1 MSEQT
6 LSSEEG
12 SSTQA
17 DATRQ
22 KRKKLLSL
30 VAILFIIGVVVY
42 VIWHVFFSQSEDTD
56 NAYVGA
62 NTAQVNSV
70 ISGQVQQVL
79 VDDTQYVHAG
89 DVVIKLDDRDAKIAV
104 AQAEADLLKVK
115 RQYGQTEANSDSL
128 TSQIRATDSAI
139 QSQQAQ
145 VNKAQSDL
153 IRAQKDL
160 ERRTALNASGAISK
174 EEYTTAQNA
183 LNTAQANLALN
194 KAGLAQAISNQK
206 VAESNLK
213 ANEALIKGTTSNT
226 TPDVLAAQAKLDQA
240 NLNLTRTVIKAP
252 IDGIITNR
260 NVQVGQTISSGSALM
275 LIVPIHALY
284 VDANFK
290 ENQLAH
296 VKPGQVVKLTS
307 DLYGDDVVF
316 HGTVV
321 GLSGGTGAAFAL
333 IPAQNATGNWI
344 KVVQRLPVRIH
355 LQPEELKKHPL
366 RVGLSMTAT
375 VDLKSD

>member
-22 KRKKLLSL
+22 KRKKLFSL

-56 NAYVGA
+56 NAYAGA

-240 NLNLTRTVIKAP
+240 NLNLARTVIKAP

-355 LQPEELKKHPL
+355 LQPDELKKHPL

>member
-22 KRKKLLSL
+22 KRKKLFSL

-355 LQPEELKKHPL
+355 LQPDELKKHPL

>member
-226 TPDVLAAQAKLDQA
+226 MPDVLAAQAKLDQA